1 MIIERKNGW
10 IHISDIIKDYFET
23 RKYMG
28 YTESQAKK
36 LFKEEFSTKRNYMCD
51 NCGGGFNKEEII
63 FKEDNSLCVCC
74 NELFND

>member
-28 YTESQAKK
+28 YTENQAKM
-36 LFKEEFSTKRNYMCD
+36 LFKQEFKAK
-51 NCGGGFNKEEII
+51 GE
-63 FKEDNSLCVCC
+63 
-74 NELFND
+74 